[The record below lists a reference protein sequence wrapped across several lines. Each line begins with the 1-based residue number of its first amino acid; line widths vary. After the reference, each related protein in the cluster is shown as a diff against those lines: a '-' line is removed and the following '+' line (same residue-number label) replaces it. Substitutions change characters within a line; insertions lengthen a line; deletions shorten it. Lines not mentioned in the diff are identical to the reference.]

1 MKQQNFNTLISG
13 IKSFLPISDLR
24 SAQKDIFDEF
34 LSRVDENLTKGFFD
48 LATGFGKTRMMNV
61 LAEGY
66 LSQNPKGKVVVV
78 VPTQSL
84 VKDENGDGM
93 IKRFQDFHQMYHS
106 EPLSIGS
113 FYSYGKDTTSNV
125 IVTTYSSLNTFVNN
139 INPKEVGLLLLD
151 EAHHSLS
158 QSRMDAIKEFSNAC
172 CYGLTAT
179 PAYSPD
185 KNLENLLGSVIAE
198 MNTVQAVKDGLLTPC
213 KNVLLSSKIK
223 VDLSSIS
230 KTRTG
235 EYNETELEK
244 ALSQALKSYQENG
257 NAKNWKNVHEL
268 IANEIAVF
276 YQNYVDETVGKVQG
290 KKCMIN
296 CRSQAEAKLQARAL
310 NKLFGKT
317 VAGTWT
323 TDTKDKTILNKFVNG
338 DLPILCQV
346 GKLSEGF
353 DMPKLDM
360 CINYPTCSRVVEAQR
375 GGRVLRL
382 DPENENK
389 FSLIVDIVF
398 AHPDYDNPILSSH
411 ANGQVLYRDIT
422 NKSVIISDKKMDERA
437 GVLESKSRKER
448 SLSNLSLEVFDIFSN
463 VEELIT
469 LENEADIELKAQGIP
484 LKREGMKSSNEL
496 GLLFNT
502 NFKFFIE
509 KLQKYY
515 NENKTFEIDG
525 VQYPLVEK
533 AKSGTKIALF
543 LHEHKNALEMLKK
556 LLKNDG
562 VDLEIPLKR
571 KGMKSNKDLSKL
583 LRKRDDLLAKQ
594 LQKYYDENKT
604 FEIDGIQYPL
614 VEKVKSGSQIV
625 LALHEHENALDVFKK
640 LLKKEGFELEIPVK
654 REGMKSANDLILLF
668 KKDFNFFAKKLKKYY
683 DENKTFEIDGV
694 QYPLVEKVKSGT
706 RIALALH
713 EHENALEVLK
723 KLLKKEGVALE
734 IPLKRKGM
742 KSNKDLSKLLR
753 KRDDLLA
760 KQLQKYYD
768 ENKTF
773 ELNGVQYPLVEK
785 VKSYSQAIL
794 ALHEH
799 ENALDVFKKLLRKD
813 GFELELPLK
822 REGMKSSRSLMFFF
836 KKEQTFFVKKLK
848 KYYEENKSF
857 EIDGVQYPLVEKV
870 KSGPNIVLALHEH
883 PKALETFKQ
892 LLVQEGIVL
901 EERKVSSQKQNP
913 LPIQKQQKSR

>member
-1 MKQQNFNTLISG
+1 MKQQNFNNLISG

-24 SAQKDIFDEF
+24 PAQKDIFDEF

-61 LAEGY
+61 LTEGY

-84 VKDENGDGM
+84 VKDENGEGM
-93 IKRFQDFHQMYHS
+93 IKRFQDFHQMYYS
-106 EPLSIGS
+106 EPLSIGA
-113 FYSYGKDTTSNV
+113 FYTYGKDTTSNV

-139 INPKEVGLLLLD
+139 INPNEVGLLLLD

-185 KNLENLLGSVIAE
+185 KNLENLLGSVISE

-223 VDLSSIS
+223 VDLSSVS
-230 KTRTG
+230 KTTTG
-235 EYNETELEK
+235 EYNEAELEK
-244 ALSQALKSYQENG
+244 ALSQSLKSYQENG

-317 VAGTWT
+317 IAGTWT
-323 TDTKDKTILNKFVNG
+323 TNTKDKTILNKFVNG
-338 DLPILCQV
+338 NLPILCQV

-353 DMPKLDM
+353 DMPELDM

-382 DPENENK
+382 NPKNENK
-389 FSLIVDIVF
+389 FALIVDVVF

-411 ANGQVLYRDIT
+411 ENGQVLYRDIT
-422 NKSVIISDKKMDERA
+422 NKSVIISDKKMDERS
-437 GVLESKSRKER
+437 GDLEPWARKER
-448 SLSNLSLEVFDIFSN
+448 SSSKLSLEVFDVFSN

-469 LENEADIELKAQGIP
+469 LENEASGVLKEQDIP
-484 LKREGMKSSNEL
+484 LKREGMQSSKEL
-496 GLLFNT
+496 GLLFKKAP
-502 NFKFFIE
+502 KFFAK

-515 NENKTFEIDG
+515 EENKTFE
-525 VQYPLVEK
+525 V
-533 AKSGTKIALF
+533 
-543 LHEHKNALEMLKK
+543 
-556 LLKNDG
+556 
-562 VDLEIPLKR
+562 
-571 KGMKSNKDLSKL
+571 
-583 LRKRDDLLAKQ
+583 
-594 LQKYYDENKT
+594 
-604 FEIDGIQYPL
+604 DGIQYPL
-614 VEKVKSGSQIV
+614 VEKIKSRGQIA
-625 LALHEHENALDVFKK
+625 LALHEHENALEVFKK
-640 LLKKEGFELEIPVK
+640 LLEKEEIDLELSVK
-654 REGMKSANDLILLF
+654 REGMKTSRDLRCLLG
-668 KKDFNFFAKKLKKYY
+668 KGNVFFAKLLKKYY
-683 DENKTFEIDGV
+683 DENKTFEVDGIQYLLVEKVKSVSKIALALHEHPKALETFKKLLKKDGNDLDIPVKREGMKSSNDLALLYKKDFNIFAEKLQKYYEENKMFEIDGV
-694 QYPLVEKVKSGT
+694 LYPLVEKVKSGT

-713 EHENALEVLK
+713 EHENALEVFKKLLEK
-723 KLLKKEGVALE
+723 EEIDLDLSVKREGMKTSRDLGNLLGKRYVFFAKLLKKC
-734 IPLKRKGM
+734 
-742 KSNKDLSKLLR
+742 
-753 KRDDLLA
+753 
-760 KQLQKYYD
+760 YD

-773 ELNGVQYPLVEK
+773 EVDGIQYLLVEK
-785 VKSYSQAIL
+785 VKSVSKITL

-799 ENALDVFKKLLRKD
+799 PKALELFKKLLRKD

-822 REGMKSSRSLMFFF
+822 REGMKTSKDLVSLF
-836 KKEQTFFVKKLK
+836 KKDRSFFIEKLQ
-848 KYYEENKSF
+848 KYYNENKTF
-857 EIDGVQYPLVEKV
+857 EIDGIQYPLVEKI
-870 KSGPNIVLALHEH
+870 KSSGQIALALHEH
-883 PKALETFKQ
+883 ENALEVFKK
-892 LLVQEGIVL
+892 LLKKEGIVL
-901 EERKVSSQKQNP
+901 KERKITSQKQNL

>member
-24 SAQKDIFDEF
+24 PAQKDIFDEF

-66 LSQNPKGKVVVV
+66 LSHNPKGKVVVV

-113 FYSYGKDTTSNV
+113 FYAYGKDTTSNV
-125 IVTTYSSLNTFVNN
+125 IVTTYSSLNAFVNK
-139 INPKEVGLLLLD
+139 INPKDVGLLLLD

-158 QSRMDAIKEFSNAC
+158 QSRMDAIKSFSNAC

-223 VDLSSIS
+223 VDLSSVS
-230 KTRTG
+230 KMNTG
-235 EYNETELEK
+235 EYNEAELEK

-296 CRSQAEAKLQARAL
+296 CRSQAEAKLQTRAL

-323 TDTKDKTILNKFVNG
+323 TNTKDKTILNKFVNG

-382 DPENENK
+382 DLENENK

-411 ANGQVLYRDIT
+411 VNGQVLYRDIT
-422 NKSVIISDKKMDERA
+422 NKSVMLKDKKLEDRT
-437 GVLESKSRKER
+437 GVLKTQVRKDR
-448 SLSNLSLEVFDIFSN
+448 VSSNLLLEAFDIFSN
-463 VEELIT
+463 IEELIT
-469 LENEADIELKAQGIP
+469 LENEADIELKAQDIP
-484 LKREGMKSSNEL
+484 LKREGMKSSVDL
-496 GLLFNT
+496 GCLLGKKDSF
-502 NFKFFIE
+502 FKK

-515 NENKTFEIDG
+515 DENKTFEVNG

-543 LHEHKNALEMLKK
+543 LHEHPNALETFKK
-556 LLKNDG
+556 LLKKEG
-562 VDLEIPLKR
+562 IDLGLPIKR
-571 KGMKSNKDLSKL
+571 EGMKSSRDLWRLLKKDNQFH
-583 LRKRDDLLAKQ
+583 AKQ

-604 FEIDGIQYPL
+604 FEVNGIQYPL
-614 VEKVKSGSQIV
+614 VEKVKSRTKII
-625 LALHEHENALDVFKK
+625 LALHEHPQALELFKKNLEKDGVSAKRDGMKSSKNLGLLYNVNSKIFLEKLQKYYDENRTFEVDGILYPLVEKVAVGLVLHEHPNALETFKK
-640 LLKKEGFELEIPVK
+640 LLKKEGI
-654 REGMKSANDLILLF
+654 DL
-668 KKDFNFFAKKLKKYY
+668 
-683 DENKTFEIDGV
+683 G
-694 QYPLVEKVKSGT
+694 
-706 RIALALH
+706 
-713 EHENALEVLK
+713 
-723 KLLKKEGVALE
+723 
-734 IPLKRKGM
+734 
-742 KSNKDLSKLLR
+742 
-753 KRDDLLA
+753 
-760 KQLQKYYD
+760 
-768 ENKTF
+768 
-773 ELNGVQYPLVEK
+773 
-785 VKSYSQAIL
+785 
-794 ALHEH
+794 
-799 ENALDVFKKLLRKD
+799 
-813 GFELELPLK
+813 LPIK
-822 REGMKSSRSLMFFF
+822 REGMKSSRDLWRL
-836 KKEQTFFVKKLK
+836 LK
-848 KYYEENKSF
+848 KDLVVIKRLIEKYYQEEKTFKFNRLK
-857 EIDGVQYPLVEKV
+857 YPLIEKV
-870 KSGPNIVLALHEH
+870 RCGAKTILALHEH
-883 PKALETFKQ
+883 PLALETFKK
-892 LLVQEGIVL
+892 LLEKDGLIV
-901 EERKVSSQKQNP
+901 EERKIASQKQNL
-913 LPIQKQQKSR
+913 LPIQKKQKSR

>member
-1 MKQQNFNTLISG
+1 MKQQNFNNLISG

-24 SAQKDIFDEF
+24 PAQKDIFEEF

-61 LAEGY
+61 LTEGY

-84 VKDENGDGM
+84 VKDENGEGM
-93 IKRFQDFHQMYHS
+93 IKRFQDFHQMYYS

-125 IVTTYSSLNTFVNN
+125 IVTTYSSLNAFVNN
-139 INPKEVGLLLLD
+139 INPNEVGLLLLD

-158 QSRMDAIKEFSNAC
+158 EKRMDAIKEFSNAC

-185 KNLENLLGSVIAE
+185 KNLENLLGSVISE

-223 VDLSSIS
+223 VDLSSVS
-230 KTRTG
+230 KTTTG
-235 EYNETELEK
+235 EYNEAELEK
-244 ALSQALKSYQENG
+244 ALSQSLKSYQENG

-338 DLPILCQV
+338 NLPILCQV

-353 DMPKLDM
+353 DMPELDM

-382 DPENENK
+382 NPKNENK
-389 FSLIVDIVF
+389 FALIVDVVF

-411 ANGQVLYRDIT
+411 ENGQVLYRDIT
-422 NKSVIISDKKMDERA
+422 NKSVIISDKKMDERV
-437 GVLESKSRKER
+437 GVLEPRARKER
-448 SLSNLSLEVFDIFSN
+448 SSSKLSLEVFDIFSN
-463 VEELIT
+463 VEELTT
-469 LENEADIELKAQGIP
+469 LENEAAGVLKEQDIP
-484 LKREGMKSSNEL
+484 LKREGMKASSDLKYLL
-496 GLLFNT
+496 G
-502 NFKFFIE
+502 KR
-509 KLQKYY
+509 
-515 NENKTFEIDG
+515 D
-525 VQYPLVEK
+525 V
-533 AKSGTKIALF
+533 F
-543 LHEHKNALEMLKK
+543 LSEQLKK
-556 LLKNDG
+556 
-562 VDLEIPLKR
+562 
-571 KGMKSNKDLSKL
+571 
-583 LRKRDDLLAKQ
+583 
-594 LQKYYDENKT
+594 YHDENKM
-604 FEIDGIQYPL
+604 FEVGGIQYPL
-614 VEKVKSGSQIV
+614 VEKVRSGSQI
-625 LALHEHENALDVFKK
+625 
-640 LLKKEGFELEIPVK
+640 
-654 REGMKSANDLILLF
+654 
-668 KKDFNFFAKKLKKYY
+668 
-683 DENKTFEIDGV
+683 T
-694 QYPLVEKVKSGT
+694 
-706 RIALALH
+706 LALH
-713 EHENALEVLK
+713 EHENALE
-723 KLLKKEGVALE
+723 
-734 IPLKRKGM
+734 
-742 KSNKDLSKLLR
+742 
-753 KRDDLLA
+753 
-760 KQLQKYYD
+760 
-768 ENKTF
+768 T
-773 ELNGVQYPLVEK
+773 
-785 VKSYSQAIL
+785 
-794 ALHEH
+794 
-799 ENALDVFKKLLRKD
+799 FKKLLGLDKRI
-813 GFELELPLK
+813 LK
-822 REGMKSSRSLMFFF
+822 REGMKSSRDLALLLKKSKSFF
-836 KKEQTFFVKKLK
+836 KEKLQK
-848 KYYEENKSF
+848 CYDENKTF
-857 EIDGVQYPLVEKV
+857 EVEGVQYPLVVKVLSGRKTALALHEDPQAFETFKMLLEEDCSLKREGMKSSVDLVLLFKKGSQFFAKKLKKCYDENRTFKIDGIQYPLTEKV
-870 KSGPNIVLALHEH
+870 RSAGQQILALHEH